1 MENIDLNELEKKY
14 NTVTYCLTDEA
25 NQLIKD
31 NYIYIINK
39 NKNYNFTDLE
49 IKEAY
54 RNAPRW
60 ATDNDIIWGL
70 FNNRLITLPHRKDWG
85 DYRCNLLDM
94 AAFLYEEEKYLQS
107 LPLFIATF
115 YTDISGMGNNNAV
128 DDLTDMLLVP
138 YVPKQIGNLLK
149 LCNIDSIQLKNIF
162 EEACNNYCSSL
173 PFKYYS
179 SEVAYRI
186 LLDTLNGKT
195 FKCKKYKYNIPSNQS
210 TNYLFYG
217 YHNEIEENANKI
229 NHNGSTCVLK
239 RQVQNSTINSNISN
253 STTKHKKK
261 YSLLLDLILIFCTA
275 GLWIIW
281 MIVRPKYEY

>member
-1 MENIDLNELEKKY
+1 MGNIDLNELEKKY

-31 NYIYIINK
+31 NYIYIVNK
-39 NKNYNFTDLE
+39 NKNYDFTDFE

-54 RNAPRW
+54 RNAPDW

-70 FNNRLITLPHRKDWG
+70 FNDRLITLPHKKDWG

-94 AAFLYEEEKYLQS
+94 ATFLYDEEKYLQS

-115 YTDISGMGNNNAV
+115 FTDISGMGNGNSV

-179 SEVAYRI
+179 PKVAYEI

-195 FKCKKYKYNIPSNQS
+195 FKCKKYKYNIPSKQS

-217 YHNEIEENANKI
+217 YHNEIKENANKV
-229 NHNGSTCVLK
+229 NCNGSTNVLK
-239 RQVQNSTINSNISN
+239 RQVQNATINSNISN
-253 STTKHKKK
+253 SPSKHKKK